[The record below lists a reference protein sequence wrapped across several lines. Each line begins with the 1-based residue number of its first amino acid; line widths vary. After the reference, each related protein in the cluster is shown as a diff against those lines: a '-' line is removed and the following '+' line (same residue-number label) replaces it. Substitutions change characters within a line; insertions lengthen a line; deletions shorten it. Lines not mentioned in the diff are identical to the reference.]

1 MYLIDTDSIIHLIS
15 WHQVQDD
22 KQLAEALVTIR
33 DAGLIPEDKVRL
45 CVIGDGAPWIW
56 NRVREIFPTIK
67 EILDFY
73 HCSEYIHDLANVQ
86 YGNST
91 RKAQDWV
98 EATFARL
105 FHNQVTDVIR
115 GIKRME
121 PTSPEAEEK
130 IQDVVRYL

>member
-130 IQDVVRYL
+130 IKDVVRYL